1 MAAISRGGAMT
12 AEGLPAP
19 FLEPFAERITTLL
32 GEQLP
37 KTGTPMD
44 VSGLTPK
51 VAAVSPF
58 IQQAQQQIASQAG
71 LGSLQFGP
79 TGEVTGIGAGTGV
92 AAFEPYLQSAEAL
105 AAPGAYQQFM
115 SPYQQQVI
123 SETEKQLAEA
133 RARGRTELGAQ
144 AIKAGAFGGGRAD
157 IARAEYERQRDI
169 TDAGILANLRQQG
182 LQRAQTLQQ
191 QALANQL
198 GLGEAQQTFQSGIT
212 KALGAAGTGAQA
224 YSQSVLDA
232 IQQGNV
238 LAETFPTQKLQQISS
253 VFTPLLTGAP
263 AYSQPT
269 APIMTSPG
277 LTAAQA
283 FGSVFGPVLQSG
295 QKQQLAGGF
304 MPQGQQPQQ
313 MGLGSLYGYA

>member
-1 MAAISRGGAMT
+1 MAGAVT

-44 VSGLTPK
+44 ISGLTPK

-71 LGSLQFGP
+71 LGALQFGP
-79 TGEVTGIGAGTGV
+79 TGEVTGIGTGTGI
-92 AAFEPYLQSAEAL
+92 AAYEPYLQKAEAL
-105 AAPGAYQQFM
+105 TAPSAYQQFM
-115 SPYQQQVI
+115 SPYQQEVI
-123 SETEKQLAEA
+123 KATQDLLAEQ
-133 RARGRTELGAQ
+133 RATGRGTLAASQ
-144 AIKAGAFGGGRAD
+144 IQQGAFGQGRGQ
-157 IARAEYERQRDI
+157 IAEAEYERQRDLYE
-169 TDAGILANLRQQG
+169 AGLLADLRQKG
-182 LQRAQTLQQ
+182 LSQAQTLQQ

-212 KALGAAGTGAQA
+212 SALGAAGTGAQA

-232 IQQGNV
+232 LRAGNV
-238 LAETFPTQKLQQISS
+238 LAETFPTQKLQQVSS

-295 QKQQLAGGF
+295 QKQQLSGGF
-304 MPQGQQPQQ
+304 RPQGQPQQ

>member
-1 MAAISRGGAMT
+1 MAGAVT

-32 GEQLP
+32 GAQLP
-37 KTGTPMD
+37 AEGTPMD

-71 LGSLQFGP
+71 LGALQFGP
-79 TGEVTGIGAGTGV
+79 TGEVTSIGQGTGV
-92 AAFEPYLQSAEAL
+92 AAYEPYLQRAETL
-105 AAPGAYQQFM
+105 TAPSQYQQFM
-115 SPYQQQVI
+115 SPYQQEVI
-123 SETEKQLAEA
+123 DATQALLQEQRQAGRAALAPGQIEV
-133 RARGRTELGAQ
+133 
-144 AIKAGAFGGGRAD
+144 GAFGQGRGQ
-157 IARAEYERQRDI
+157 IAEAEYERQRDLYE
-169 TDAGILANLRQQG
+169 AGLLADLRQKG
-182 LQRAQTLQQ
+182 LSQAQTLQQ

-212 KALGAAGTGAQA
+212 SALGAAGTGAQA

-232 IQQGNV
+232 LRAGNV
-238 LAETFPTQKLQQISS
+238 LAETFPTQKLQQVAS

-263 AYSQPT
+263 SYSQPT

-304 MPQGQQPQQ
+304 FPQGQQQP